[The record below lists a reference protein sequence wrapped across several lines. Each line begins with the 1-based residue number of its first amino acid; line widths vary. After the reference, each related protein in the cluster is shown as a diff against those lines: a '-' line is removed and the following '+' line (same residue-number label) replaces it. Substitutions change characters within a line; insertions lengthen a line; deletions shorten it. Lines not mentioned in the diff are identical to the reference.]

1 MNTNDKIQEVEME
14 IVKCKDQVEAVIINV
29 LERGEKLEDLE
40 EKAIVMA
47 DMANLFSKKA
57 YKVKKK
63 MCCKEYKGYLLLL
76 FMVLCILT
84 FIGFLLYYELK

>member
-14 IVKCKDQVEAVIINV
+14 IIQCKDQVEAVIINV
-29 LERGEKLEDLE
+29 LERGDRLEELE
-40 EKAIVMA
+40 EKSIEMA

-63 MCCKEYKGYLLLL
+63 MCCEEYKGKLLLL
-76 FMVLCILT
+76 FMVLIFLT
-84 FIGFLLYYELK
+84 FIGFVLYYNFN